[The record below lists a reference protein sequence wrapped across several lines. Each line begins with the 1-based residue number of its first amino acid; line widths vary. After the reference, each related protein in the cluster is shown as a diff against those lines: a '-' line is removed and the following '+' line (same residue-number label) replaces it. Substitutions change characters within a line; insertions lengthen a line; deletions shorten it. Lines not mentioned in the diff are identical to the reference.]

1 MSCPIGEIRRVAYVR
16 RDGSHVASTCIKDV
30 GKPGKTPSGQRIP
43 LSKDIDLGEFGYKQI
58 INLNADERHK
68 ALTKA
73 IKHLVTSKKITE
85 REAAV
90 KVLRRVNLLSILN
103 KNTNVTTSDLME
115 RDRNWIHRI
124 YLS

>member
-1 MSCPIGEIRRVAYVR
+1 MSCPIGEIRRAAYVR
-16 RDGSHVASTCIKDV
+16 RDGSRVSSVCIKDV
-30 GKPGKTPSGQRIP
+30 GKPGKTPSAQRIP
-43 LSKDIDLGEFGYKQI
+43 LSKDIELGQFGYK
-58 INLNADERHK
+58 NLLELNADERHK

-103 KNTNVTTSDLME
+103 KNTNITTSDLME

>member
-1 MSCPIGEIRRVAYVR
+1 MSCPIGEIRRAAYVR
-16 RDGSHVASTCIKDV
+16 RDGSRVASVCIKDV
-30 GKPGKTPSGQRIP
+30 GKPGKTPSAQRIP
-43 LSKDIDLGEFGYKQI
+43 LSKDIELGQFGYK
-58 INLNADERHK
+58 NLLELNADERHK

-103 KNTNVTTSDLME
+103 KNTNITTSDLME

>member
-1 MSCPIGEIRRVAYVR
+1 MSCPAGEIRRVAYVR
-16 RDGSHVASTCIKDV
+16 RDGSRVASACIKDV
-30 GKPGKTPSGQRIP
+30 GKPGKTPSAQRIP
-43 LSKDIDLGEFGYKQI
+43 LSKDIDLGEFGYNKI
-58 INLNADERHK
+58 INLNAEERHK

-90 KVLRRVNLLSILN
+90 KILRRVNLLSILN

-115 RDRNWIHRI
+115 RDRNWIHRVYI
-124 YLS
+124 A